1 MSEPRRLTTRG
12 AQRRA
17 QLLEYATHRFAQTG
31 YHPNSITDI
40 VDGIGVGKGVF
51 YWYFDSKE
59 TIFEEIL
66 RGAQKQLRTAQQLA
80 TAGTKDPIERLAQGV
95 RASVIWSASNP
106 DLVTLFD
113 FAQTD
118 ERFSNLV
125 RAGRTVLINDTAAV
139 LREAIKARRIP
150 ANDADLL
157 AYAILGVSTQLTMV
171 HFQKQEKSP
180 QTIADVVV
188 QFCLQGIGARQ
199 PSSV

>member
-1 MSEPRRLTTRG
+1 M
-12 AQRRA
+12 
-17 QLLEYATHRFAQTG
+17 
-31 YHPNSITDI
+31 
-40 VDGIGVGKGVF
+40 
-51 YWYFDSKE
+51 
-59 TIFEEIL
+59 
-66 RGAQKQLRTAQQLA
+66 
-80 TAGTKDPIERLAQGV
+80 
-95 RASVIWSASNP
+95 
-106 DLVTLFD
+106 
-113 FAQTD
+113 
-118 ERFSNLV
+118 
-125 RAGRTVLINDTAAV
+125 LINDTAAV